1 MPKVVSVIP
10 KIKSG
15 DGRFHQTK
23 GTQVLLDDGSYLE
36 GVTKITLVAEVGKPW
51 KAILE
56 VIPTNQEQIDAVLD
70 ELHVAERRIS
80 PPRKP

>member
-10 KIKSG
+10 KIKSD
-15 DGRFHQTK
+15 DGRFHQAQ

-36 GVTKITLVAEVGKPW
+36 GVTKIMLVAEVGKPW

-56 VIPTNQEQIDAVLD
+56 VIPINQEQINAVLD
-70 ELHVAERRIS
+70 ELQVADRRVS